1 MQLQSKEDIRQGV
14 CFSATKLSEFPSFE
28 IKTCPVKLLN
38 YEINKSVL
46 MGAKV
51 KLFERPVSFP
61 KAALKSNITL
71 GLLSDV
77 ADNQLISLDA
87 KVAQLQGCK
96 I

>member
-1 MQLQSKEDIRQGV
+1 
-14 CFSATKLSEFPSFE
+14 
-28 IKTCPVKLLN
+28 
-38 YEINKSVL
+38 

-51 KLFERPVSFP
+51 KLLEMPVSFP

-96 I
+96 R